1 MTAEQL
7 SRLRGIVEAEI
18 ETIHTAMEQWRACN
32 GLDEN
37 GRPRVDELAERMLR
51 QSWKDKAD
59 RRMVELLRLLGRM
72 EEEDFGICEECG
84 DEISA
89 RRLEA
94 VPATT
99 FCARCMERLESQS
112 LEGARAVG

>member
-7 SRLRGIVEAEI
+7 SRLRQIVEAEI
-18 ETIHTAMEQWRACN
+18 REIHTAMELWRACN

-37 GRPRVDELAERMLR
+37 GRPKVEELAERMLR
-51 QSWKDKAD
+51 QQWKDKAD

-72 EEEDFGICEECG
+72 EEEDFGVCEECG
-84 DEISA
+84 EDISP

-94 VPATT
+94 VPATP
-99 FCARCMERLESQS
+99 FCARCMTQVEAAQ
-112 LEGARAVG
+112 AAAV